1 MQARKSTCRVICWG
15 FPIDLSSFA
24 MHFLFYSYSSLRIN
38 RSPPSSP
45 FLSSKGEPSNFKCTR
60 ERNGNRAIP
69 QTQTLPPSPPPLEF
83 QKNPLSSLWM
93 HTWSCSICPSMN
105 HTRWKKFHRGGGA
118 RGSPPPTISSI
129 GKIVKSSTLGPF
141 PFSSVHP
148 RRRGSWK
155 GRRERRKEKR
165 RGGERGKV
173 PLKGGGWL
181 REERI
186 DRPSKDRLSFE
197 MRWAE
202 DGCRALGIHI
212 HASFD
217 YGVPTSS
224 VYRFRGTATATPAPQ
239 SSSTSSSPLP
249 PAGIDA
255 PCQWTDRRR
264 RNQRRTC
271 CTEALVSR
279 PNLFNFIPA
288 GWRAK
293 RKLNEIPQ
301 SLWKNR

>member
-69 QTQTLPPSPPPLEF
+69 QTQTLPPSPPPWNFKRILF
-83 QKNPLSSLWM
+83 RHFGCTLDLVQSVPRW
-93 HTWSCSICPSMN
+93 T
-105 HTRWKKFHRGGGA
+105 TRWKKFHRGGGA

-141 PFSSVHP
+141 PSVHP

-173 PLKGGGWL
+173 LLKGGGWL

-197 MRWAE
+197 MRGAE
-202 DGCRALGIHI
+202 DGCRAIGIHI

-255 PCQWTDRRR
+255 PCQWTGRRR